1 MERNRV
7 LEEELDQLRGVAWL
21 VVAEVLGP
29 RPGSTAL
36 VADLSEIPG
45 EVVGLITDGVFHDAS
60 GVLTSVALHDPTLD
74 FGAVRRGYTTWW
86 STTTIAEKS
95 TAEWVKEAR
104 CMEREA
110 TWCGGDVQST
120 EARLS
125 AAPAEPTLDQGNPV
139 VDPATWLLS
148 STRSANVDET
158 PQ

>member
-104 CMEREA
+104 CMEREV
-110 TWCGGDVQST
+110 TRGGGGVHSAET
-120 EARLS
+120 RLS
-125 AAPAEPTLDQGNPV
+125 AAPAELDLDPGDPPVNPT
-139 VDPATWLLS
+139 TRLLS
-148 STRSANVDET
+148 STSSADADEVSW
-158 PQ
+158 